1 MNVYLTNN
9 METKLSFYDKAKDK
23 DKYAKLTIL
32 FISYYLYYYYY
43 YYNQQIPQIK

>member
-9 METKLSFYDKAKDK
+9 METKLSFYAQDKA
-23 DKYAKLTIL
+23 KYAKLTIL

-43 YYNQQIPQIK
+43 YYYYYKPTNTAI